1 MEKDWIIIYTTD
13 KLYQAELVKGMLREN
28 DIDAVIVNRQDSEL
42 VPLGEVYVYVHQ
54 DNGEKAR
61 QLAHEAGME

>member
-13 KLYQAELVKGMLREN
+13 KLYQAELVKGMLKEN
-28 DIDAVIVNRQDSEL
+28 NIDAVIVNRQDSEL
-42 VPLGEVYVYVHQ
+42 VPLGEVYVYVHL
-54 DNGEKAR
+54 DNEQKAR

>member
-1 MEKDWIIIYTTD
+1 
-13 KLYQAELVKGMLREN
+13 MLREN

-61 QLAHEAGME
+61 QLAHDAGME